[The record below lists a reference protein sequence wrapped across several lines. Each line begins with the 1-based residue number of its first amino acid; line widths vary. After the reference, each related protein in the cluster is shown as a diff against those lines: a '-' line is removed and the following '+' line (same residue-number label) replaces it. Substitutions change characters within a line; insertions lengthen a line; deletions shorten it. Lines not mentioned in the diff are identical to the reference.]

1 MKQLTFDFG
10 GHKTPTFR
18 EWYSEN
24 SHEKSKYGEKPYTE
38 SEAQKVYS
46 DLIANG
52 FFKRGGYNAKAS

>member
-24 SHEKSKYGEKPYTE
+24 SHERSKFGEKPYTE
-38 SEAQKVYS
+38 IEAQKVYS

-52 FFKRGGYNAKAS
+52 FFRRGGYNA